1 MTKNNK
7 IIHDLWKIQRK
18 SYIMDIF
25 TIKECDVS
33 AKYGNANEKRRTRM
47 NGGCGVFSIVS
58 KIKKYFS
65 LSGG

>member
-1 MTKNNK
+1 
-7 IIHDLWKIQRK
+7 
-18 SYIMDIF
+18 MDIF